1 MQQSPGRPPV
11 SDSSLAFAAEEVAA
25 ILRHMNSDHPEDGLM
40 MCQALGGQPAAT
52 AATATGV
59 DKAGIDFEAMVDGS
73 AVAVRLP
80 WARTLEARAEVR
92 GEVVRLYQ
100 EACASL
106 GVAPRE
112 AEARPH

>member
-1 MQQSPGRPPV
+1 M

-25 ILRHMNSDHPEDGLM
+25 ILRHMNTDHPEDGLM
-40 MCQALGGQPAAT
+40 MCQALGGQPGSTSAVV
-52 AATATGV
+52 TGV
-59 DKAGIDFEAMVDGS
+59 DKAGIDFEAVVNG
-73 AVAVRLP
+73 APVAVRLP

-100 EACASL
+100 EACAAL